1 MKLEAPIISIK
12 GIGPRRAEALG
23 KLGLFSLRDLLYFA
37 PRDYQDFSAE
47 TPVPEAAH
55 GAILAL
61 RVTLAAEP
69 KHARIRRGMEITTV
83 RARACGAEPE
93 DKAAQLSLVW
103 YNQPYR
109 ARGIAAGQEWV
120 ACGRMDRSRGAK
132 LLNPALYAELPGI
145 VPVYPLVQGLSQ
157 KVVRDAVAAALA
169 AAGEIEETLP
179 DALRARY
186 GLMPLAQAFFALHR
200 PPDLQTLK
208 AAKDR
213 LAFEDMLL
221 FSLMCS
227 MLRREHLAQPG
238 PMFRMEGMRARF
250 LELLP
255 FAPTGAQLRAMEEI
269 SREISSGRR
278 MNRLLQGDVGSGKTA
293 VALFLM
299 YAAAENGCQSV
310 LMAPTEILAQQH
322 FAAVQSI
329 FGERACLLRGGM
341 KKKERDAAYAAIRSG
356 DALGVVGTHAL
367 LSEGVEFRD
376 LGAVI
381 ADEQHRFG
389 VRQRAAIG
397 AKGGW
402 PHTLIM
408 SATPIPRTLSLIL
421 YGDLD
426 VSVLDELPPGRKPVT
441 TRYVP
446 RAKREAMYG
455 FVEDQVRKG
464 RQAYVVCPLVEQSE
478 ALEEVR
484 SANEVFAELEKMLH
498 ARVGLLHGKM
508 AAAKKEEI
516 AQAFRKGEIDVLVS
530 TTVIE
535 VGVDVRNATVMV
547 VENADRFGL
556 AQLHQLRGRVGRG
569 SAESFCF
576 LLSDADSD
584 AARERLAALTRTNDG
599 FAIAEKDLMMRGPG
613 EFLGQRQ
620 HGLGELAAA
629 KLAGDMAAL
638 NNARAAADA
647 LLAQET
653 PECAPLLMR
662 ARALLAARGGEIA
675 PN

>member
-69 KHARIRRGMEITTV
+69 KHARVRRGMEITTV

-186 GLMPLAQAFFALHR
+186 GLMPLAQALFALHR

-227 MLRREHLAQPG
+227 MLRRERLAQPG

-250 LELLP
+250 LELLT

-322 FAAVQSI
+322 FAAVRSI

-397 AKGGW
+397 AKGGR

-478 ALEEVR
+478 TLEEVR
-484 SANEVFAELEKMLH
+484 SVSEVFAELEKMLH

-599 FAIAEKDLMMRGPG
+599 FTIAEKDLMMRGPG

>member
-83 RARACGAEPE
+83 RARVCGAEPE

-186 GLMPLAQAFFALHR
+186 GLMPLAQALFALHR

-227 MLRREHLAQPG
+227 MLRRERLAQPG